1 MSAPADPAIMQEPTQ
16 RLSLEGTITGTD
28 SSKNMGFRA
37 EVGLENIARRTLGMF
52 LLGVTVFLWTSS
64 NFLASYIFADD
75 TYSKPYF
82 VTYINTSFFAI
93 SLIPI
98 LLRISREH
106 GWSHVKDS
114 AVDYYHEQISEYRS
128 ALQNLRKGWRARES
142 SREDQEYQSI
152 GASDS
157 RLVASSPDDLDAGS
171 SLPQEQ
177 EKEGKLS
184 VSETAKLSLEFSLL
198 WFIAN
203 YLVAGCL
210 EYTSV
215 ASSTILTSTSSIF
228 TLLFGALIHVESFTV
243 RKLLG
248 VLASFV
254 GIILISSVDLGS
266 TDNDSN
272 RGSFPHKSQ
281 AQIAIGDI
289 MAFGSAVMYG
299 LYAVV
304 MKKRCGNEDRVDMP
318 LFFGLVGLF
327 NVVFLWPG
335 FFLLHFTGVERF
347 ELPPTG
353 KIWLIVLLNSLSSF
367 ISDYCWAYA
376 MLLTTPLVVTVGL
389 SMTIPLSLVGQLWL
403 NDQTSTGVYWVGALV
418 VLASFVFVN
427 HESKEEEKKGPVVE
441 ERTIIPV
448 VIVVDHDER
457 GDDGAV

>member
-1 MSAPADPAIMQEPTQ
+1 MQTQ
-16 RLSLEGTITGTD
+16 TERMSLERTVTDTSAHTG
-28 SSKNMGFRA
+28 SKNMGFRA
-37 EVGLENIARRTLGMF
+37 GVGLGNVARRTLGMV
-52 LLGVTVFLWTSS
+52 LLGVTVMLWTSS
-64 NFLASYIFADD
+64 NFLASYIFADN

-82 VTYINTSFFAI
+82 VTYINTSFFAV

-98 LLRISREH
+98 FLRTSRVH

-114 AVDYYHEQISEYRS
+114 VVDYYHEQISEYRS
-128 ALQNLRKGWRARES
+128 GLQNLRKGWRARES
-142 SREDQEYQSI
+142 SLGDQEYDSMS
-152 GASDS
+152 ASHS
-157 RLVASSPDDLDAGS
+157 RLLSSTNDFDTDLTQ
-171 SLPQEQ
+171 PQEQ
-177 EKEGKLS
+177 EKEDKLS

-228 TLLFGALIHVESFTV
+228 TLLFGALVRVESFTM
-243 RKLLG
+243 RKLIG

-272 RGSFPHKSQ
+272 RGNFPHKSQ

-327 NVVFLWPG
+327 NVIFLWPG
-335 FFLLHFTGVERF
+335 FFILHFTGVEKF
-347 ELPPTG
+347 ELPHTG

-389 SMTIPLSLVGQLWL
+389 SMTIPLSLVGQMWL
-403 NDQTSTGVYWVGALV
+403 NEQTSTGVYWVGALV
-418 VLASFVFVN
+418 VVGSFVFVN
-427 HESKEEEKKGPVVE
+427 HESKEEEKREAGD
-441 ERTIIPV
+441 ERIIPIV
-448 VIVVDHDER
+448 VVVDHDA
-457 GDDGAV
+457 GASEAV